1 MRSASVS
8 AADRLYRARRI
19 GTTFTRVYLGAK
31 AQRFIA
37 RRLRPP
43 DMSARWSAF
52 NLSSANSIYDAAV
65 ELRGLI
71 LKGCQ
76 FMGTRA
82 DVLPHEYVQVLS
94 RLQDRV
100 PPRPFPVVRRSVE
113 RELQCELGDVFA
125 SFSAQPLA
133 SASLAQVH
141 EAHLHT
147 GERVAVKV
155 QYPEVAALVRGDLA
169 NLRFLFRAV
178 GLVERD
184 IDLLPLV
191 EELATQVP
199 RELDFLSE
207 GRNAEIMTRHFADRD
222 DVLVPRIHWAYTTR
236 RVLVMEYMEGIKIT
250 DLGALEAAG
259 IDAARVAQL
268 LVEVYCAQVLRHGFF
283 HADPHPGNLMV
294 RASESGQPRLV
305 FLDFGL
311 AVELPGEF
319 RQGVVDFAA
328 ALLRGDADA
337 VARAL
342 LDLGFETRDGT
353 PGSILEIA
361 DSLLAAAAELQGLS
375 YLDREVV
382 SRVGH
387 DLAERIRQTP
397 FVRVPSHVVL
407 IARVLGLL
415 SGVSRSLNSRVDL
428 VRTLLPYAFGPV
440 RPRRTSPQA

>member
-1 MRSASVS
+1 MSS
-8 AADRLYRARRI
+8 AAVSRADRIYRARRI
-19 GTTFTRVYLGAK
+19 GTTFTRVYLGIK

-43 DMSARWSAF
+43 DMAARWSTF
-52 NLSSANSIYDAAV
+52 NLSSAQSIYDAAV

-82 DVLPHEYVQVLS
+82 DVLPREYVQVLS

-100 PPRPFPVVRRSVE
+100 PPKPYPVVRRSVE
-113 RELQCELGDVFA
+113 RELQCELRDVFA
-125 SFSAQPLA
+125 SFSAQPIA

-141 EAHLHT
+141 EAQLRT

-184 IDLLPLV
+184 IDLMPLV
-191 EELATQVP
+191 EELAIHVP
-199 RELDFLSE
+199 RELDFLSAA
-207 GRNAEIMTRHFADRD
+207 RNAEIMARHFADRD
-222 DVLVPRIHWAYTTR
+222 DVLVPRIHWAYTTQ

-250 DLGALEAAG
+250 DLEALERAS
-259 IDAARVAQL
+259 IDTARVAQV

-283 HADPHPGNLMV
+283 HADPHPGNLLV
-294 RASESGQPRLV
+294 RASESGRPRLV
-305 FLDFGL
+305 LLDFGL
-311 AVELPGEF
+311 AKELPADFHRGIVEF
-319 RQGVVDFAA
+319 AG
-328 ALLRGDADA
+328 ALLRGDADSLA
-337 VARAL
+337 AAL
-342 LDLGFETRDGT
+342 LELGFETRDGR
-353 PGSILEIA
+353 PESIREIA
-361 DSLLAAAAELQGLS
+361 DFLLAAAQEIQHLS
-375 YLDREVV
+375 YLDRD
-382 SRVGH
+382 SIARVGR
-387 DLAERIRQTP
+387 DLADCIRENP

-415 SGVSRSLNSRVDL
+415 SGVSRSLDSRVDL
-428 VRTLLPYAFGPV
+428 VRTLLPYAFAPSGAAA
-440 RPRRTSPQA
+440 RN